1 MKGVRL
7 LRALVVWFVIM
18 GAESVH
24 GVLRTI
30 VIAPLVGDFRARQV
44 TVFTGSLLIVA
55 IVAALI
61 RWLRLVTVGA
71 MLAVGLMWVVLTVG
85 FEFLLGRVVF
95 DYSWD
100 RVLSDYNLRRGGLL
114 PIGLVVFALSPLI
127 AAWLRR
133 VPIRFRSA
141 SGVAR
146 EP

>member
-1 MKGVRL
+1 MNGARL
-7 LRALVVWFVIM
+7 LRALVVWLVIM
-18 GAESVH
+18 GAESIH
-24 GVLRTI
+24 GALRTI
-30 VIAPLVGDFRARQV
+30 VIAPLVGDFRARQLA
-44 TVFTGSLLIVA
+44 VFTGSLLIVA

-61 RWLRLVTVGA
+61 RWLRLVTVGS

-85 FEFLLGRVVF
+85 FEFLLGRVVV

-133 VPIRFRSA
+133 VPIRFRQASA
-141 SGVAR
+141 ATR